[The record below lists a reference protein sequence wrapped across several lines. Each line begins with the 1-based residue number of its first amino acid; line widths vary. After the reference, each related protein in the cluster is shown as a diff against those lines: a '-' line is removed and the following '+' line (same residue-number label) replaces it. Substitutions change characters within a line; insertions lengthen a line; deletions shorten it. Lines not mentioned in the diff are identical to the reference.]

1 MKEGLFRSV
10 RIIARVLLEI
20 VLLVVGFAVALW
32 LFLWLERLI
41 MQHGRAPSF

>member
-1 MKEGLFRSV
+1 MNKRLFRSV
-10 RIIARVLLEI
+10 RIIARAFLEI